1 MITLYHSI
9 LRLISTTTI
18 ILKTLSIIINDE
30 TVIDKNED
38 HHYPHEVDIDM
49 DDDDSADEDY
59 EFHFSLENDNLLD
72 LAAVNENQLKEDVEF
87 LINDLLD
94 FENKN
99 ENSNSRYS

>member
-1 MITLYHSI
+1 MSLLQRNLSYILLQFMINKWLTLHTHCMITLYHSI

-59 EFHFSLENDNLLD
+59 EFHFS
-72 LAAVNENQLKEDVEF
+72 
-87 LINDLLD
+87 
-94 FENKN
+94 
-99 ENSNSRYS
+99 